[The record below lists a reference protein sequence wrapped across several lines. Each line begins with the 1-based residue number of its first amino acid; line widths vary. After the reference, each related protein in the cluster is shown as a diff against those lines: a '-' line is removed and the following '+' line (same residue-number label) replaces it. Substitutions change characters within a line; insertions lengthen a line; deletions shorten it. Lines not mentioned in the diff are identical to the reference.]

1 MLLDGESKLVDFP
14 PLRMSRFDEGNLNTT
29 TPLPT
34 SVPVGASTAIQA
46 TAATPTT
53 PPTSTPE
60 PTATPVPAGKAPE
73 PTAFVVGQTPEP
85 PTPTP
90 SPAPT
95 ATPVPAPTAPPAV
108 AVDPTHTPVPIPA
121 DYNHSTQGPPRDELI
136 KFAQWDEN
144 RIKLSNLVA
153 GFIVA
158 HGLDHPVPV
167 IEMNPDDYKDS
178 LQHSEFDIVMEA
190 DPICAKPYADA
201 GVLILLGTLSDASP
215 DTVVAVNASIW
226 RPAPKVGQFLEGYGC
241 NGEQLTTQSAKIRGG
256 RMAVRENTIGI
267 AFIKEQQSTWSQ
279 WVVPET
285 LAAVEAALGEGK
297 VGHCRKFEQRQ
308 APGGGTRV
316 CVDDPSKTTCPGC
329 Q

>member
-1 MLLDGESKLVDFP
+1 MLLDGESKLVDFTS
-14 PLRMSRFDEGNLNTT
+14 LRMSRFDEGNLNTT

-34 SVPVGASTAIQA
+34 SVPVAAPTATQA
-46 TAATPTT
+46 PAATPTT

-60 PTATPVPAGKAPE
+60 PTATPVPAGETPE

-95 ATPVPAPTAPPAV
+95 APTAV

-121 DYNHSTQGPPRDELI
+121 DYNRSTQGPPRDELI

-144 RIKLSNLVA
+144 RIKLGNWVA

-158 HGLDHPVPV
+158 HGLDHPVRV

-178 LQHSEFDIVMEA
+178 LQHSEVDIVMEA

-226 RPAPKVGQFLEGYGC
+226 RRAPKVGQFLEGYGC
-241 NGEQLTTQSAKIRGG
+241 NGEQLTTESAKIRGG
-256 RMAVRENTIGI
+256 RIAVRENTIGI
-267 AFIKEQQSTWSQ
+267 AFIKE
-279 WVVPET
+279 
-285 LAAVEAALGEGK
+285 
-297 VGHCRKFEQRQ
+297 
-308 APGGGTRV
+308 
-316 CVDDPSKTTCPGC
+316 
-329 Q
+329 